1 VTASLAILLGN
12 LAHAAGRASS
22 PGASK
27 SSGPQPSFASA
38 LADQVEAQAPQTKS
52 LLSRPLAS
60 QASGLKA
67 PPTASGKPAAKA
79 EESAGQPEPVDAT
92 ADARAA
98 DEHALDAL
106 ALHAKETLTP
116 CEAAQPTKGS
126 AKPGAEKS
134 AANVKAGG
142 APIAQPGAQSGAA
155 QPASPVATKSGTD
168 ADGQAGAG
176 ANTTKSAEQPAA
188 AAKKVA
194 AFVVKAPVAAEA
206 TQMEKPLPTASST
219 APSTTATSSAKP
231 AADLSRPS
239 AVPFAHE
246 AENDSSLHVA
256 LLPQAAHLRMEVEG
270 AGDLSLHLRM
280 RDGFAHVTVSG
291 AAAPL
296 VEMRSADL
304 RSALAGQG
312 LSLGQLE
319 QVTASSTTNLGDAQ
333 SQQLARD
340 GGSQSQAHDHEDP
353 DDESRKSASGKA
365 ARTSSAFTISR
376 SIASASGKR

>member
-1 VTASLAILLGN
+1 V
-12 LAHAAGRASS
+12 AA
-22 PGASK
+22 
-27 SSGPQPSFASA
+27 
-38 LADQVEAQAPQTKS
+38 
-52 LLSRPLAS
+52 
-60 QASGLKA
+60 
-67 PPTASGKPAAKA
+67 
-79 EESAGQPEPVDAT
+79 
-92 ADARAA
+92 
-98 DEHALDAL
+98 
-106 ALHAKETLTP
+106 
-116 CEAAQPTKGS
+116 
-126 AKPGAEKS
+126 
-134 AANVKAGG
+134 
-142 APIAQPGAQSGAA
+142 
-155 QPASPVATKSGTD
+155 KSGTD
-168 ADGQAGAG
+168 TDGQAGAG
-176 ANTTKSAEQPAA
+176 SNAAKSVEQPAA

-194 AFVVKAPVAAEA
+194 AFVFKAPVAAEA
-206 TQMEKPLPTASST
+206 PQSEKPLPTATST
-219 APSTTATSSAKP
+219 APSTIATSSAKP
-231 AADLSRPS
+231 AAEPSRPS

-246 AENDSSLHVA
+246 AENDSSLHVS

-319 QVTASSTTNLGDAQ
+319 QVTAASTTNLGDAQ

-340 GGSQSQAHDHEDP
+340 GGSQSQAHDREDP
-353 DDESRKSASGKA
+353 DDESRKSAPGKA